1 MTTEIIILAILT
13 LLFYIAFNVLV
24 YKNFVKAIKPKS
36 KLEALLATIYL
47 QTLFLSF
54 IGFNKNSSPY
64 YKAIDPV
71 VDSCYSP
78 ISGEFIIP
86 MGLFLFIYLISLIL
100 VWKYGK
106 SLPPLSFVIAN
117 SLILFGNIIN
127 VLLILQV
134 SNHDNSKIS
143 LCDDTSILMFAPV
156 GSLIVSILLIIKTF
170 KESFRKLN
178 KKQYKN
184 NLLNDL
190 NSFLY
195 YSDMLPLWIFIFV
208 LPIIAIILF
217 ILILFGHEPEYITK
231 VFTDTA
237 TWRFSQ
243 QMHPPFLDHHGHYL
257 CTVAAKGNPEIVKPI
272 DIGIRRGK
280 LLVVNRQLK
289 VANAFE
295 EMIQVFTP
303 QLHRV
308 IRNIY
313 DKYGYNLS
321 TKINN
326 EQMSNLTYILM
337 KPLEYFFVI
346 CLYLFW
352 KEPEKLIAKQYK
364 ISTL

>member
-1 MTTEIIILAILT
+1 MTEIIISAILT
-13 LLFYIAFNVLV
+13 LLFYIAFNVVIYKSLV
-24 YKNFVKAIKPKS
+24 IAIKPKS
-36 KLEALLATIYL
+36 KLEAILAIIYL
-47 QTLFLSF
+47 HTLFLSF

-64 YKAIDPV
+64 YKAIDPF

-78 ISGEFIIP
+78 ISGEFILP
-86 MGLFLFIYLISLIL
+86 MGLFLIIYLISLFS

-117 SLILFGNIIN
+117 SFILFGNIIN

-134 SNHDNSKIS
+134 SNHDNSKFIN
-143 LCDDTSILMFAPV
+143 LCDCISFLMFAPI
-156 GSLIVSILLIIKTF
+156 GSLIVSILLTIKTF
-170 KESFRKLN
+170 KESFGELN
-178 KKQYKN
+178 KKRYKN
-184 NLLNDL
+184 KLLNDL

-195 YSDMLPLWIFIFV
+195 YSDMLPLWIFISI
-208 LPIIAIILF
+208 LPIISIILF

-243 QMHPPFLDHHGHYL
+243 QIHPPFLDHHGHYL
-257 CTVAAKGNPEIVKPI
+257 CTVAAKGNPQIVKPI
-272 DIGIRRGK
+272 DIGIRRGR

-313 DKYGYNLS
+313 DKYGYNIS

-326 EQMSNLTYILM
+326 ERMSNLTYILM
-337 KPLEYFFVI
+337 KPLEYFFII

-352 KEPEKLIAKQYK
+352 KEPEKLISKQYK